1 MTLPPAGSRVL
12 RRSLGAALA
21 CLASCTPGSQ
31 SDGPVTVRFWALGRE
46 GEVVEELLREFE
58 RDNPDVLVDVQQVPW
73 SAAHEKLLTAHVGE
87 ATPDLAQIGN
97 TWIPEFAVLGAIAP
111 LDSLVA
117 VGEVVRA
124 DAYFPGIW
132 ATNVLEG
139 TVYGVPWYVDT
150 RLLFYRRDIL
160 ERAGCGRLL
169 ATWSEWRACLER
181 IKRAQGGDAFAIF
194 LPLNEWNQAAIL
206 GLQAGSPLLKDGGRY
221 GAFGD
226 SAFRRAFEFYVD
238 LYRSGL
244 APVAGMTE
252 IANPY
257 QEFARGRFAMWITGP
272 WNVGELRRRLPPGVQ
287 DAWATA
293 PLPGPDRAPGLSMA
307 GGSSLVLFRRSPH
320 LAAAWRVIEFLSR
333 PEQQLRL
340 YAVTGDLPARMEAW
354 QDSALRGDPQLRAFW
369 LQLQRVAPLPRVP
382 EWELIATRLIDHA
395 EAAVRGGRPVA
406 EALDALDRDAD
417 RILEKRRWLL
427 ARHGTGG
434 SD

>member
-1 MTLPPAGSRVL
+1 V
-12 RRSLGAALA
+12 
-21 CLASCTPGSQ
+21 
-31 SDGPVTVRFWALGRE
+31 VRFWALGRE
-46 GEVVEELLREFE
+46 GEVVAELLRDFE
-58 RDNPDVLVDVQQVPW
+58 CEHPEVRVDVQQVPW

-97 TWIPEFAVLGAIAP
+97 TWIPEFAAVGALAP

-117 VGEVVRA
+117 AGGPVRPG
-124 DAYFPGIW
+124 AYFPGIW
-132 ATNVLEG
+132 DTNVLVG
-139 TVYGVPWYVDT
+139 RLYGVPWYVDT
-150 RLLFYRRDIL
+150 RLLFYRRDL
-160 ERAGCGRLL
+160 VARAGCTEGL
-169 ATWSEWRACLER
+169 ATWAAWRACLAR
-181 IKRAQGGDAFAIF
+181 IKAAQGADEFAIL

-206 GLQAGSPLLKDGGRY
+206 GMQAGSPLLKEGGRY

-244 APVAGMTE
+244 APVAGLNE

-272 WNVGELRRRLPPGVQ
+272 WSVGEMRRRLPPALR

-293 PLPGPDRAPGLSMA
+293 PLPGPDAGPGLSMA
-307 GGSSLVLFRRSPH
+307 GGSSLVVFRRSRH
-320 LAAAWRVIEFLSR
+320 RATAWQVIEFLSR
-333 PEQQLRL
+333 PEQQVRL
-340 YAVTGDLPARMEAW
+340 FALTGDLPARVQAW

-395 EAAVRGGRPVA
+395 EAVVRGGRPVA
-406 EALDALDRDAD
+406 DALAALDRDAD
-417 RILEKRRWLL
+417 RILEKRRWML
-427 ARHGTGG
+427 ARRGAARN
-434 SD
+434 D